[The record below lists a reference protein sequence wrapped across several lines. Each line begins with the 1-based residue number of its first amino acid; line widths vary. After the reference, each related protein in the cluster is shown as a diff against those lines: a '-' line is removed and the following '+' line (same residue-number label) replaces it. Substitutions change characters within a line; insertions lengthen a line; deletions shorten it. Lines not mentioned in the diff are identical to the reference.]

1 MSRSRADVDLIA
13 ERLDV
18 DRERLGRI
26 LIALGVIGLAISGS
40 LLATGG
46 ALAQETPANATAT
59 DSASGAEEESDRFT
73 DTLDNQLRVGEYE
86 YFSEEEMMRIEL
98 IHTQPEGEVSRITAT
113 EIVNEGDSGR
123 FGVATARILP
133 GETVEIEIDVRDRAA
148 SDPGVMIVSERS
160 IERGSGVFV
169 FADQGS
175 SLFDGPATWDLVR
188 ISGFGALLGAIATLL
203 ATAWFVISNTNTDY
217 EVRL

>member
-13 ERLDV
+13 TRLDV
-18 DRERLGRI
+18 DRERLARI
-26 LIALGVIGLAISGS
+26 LIAFGVIGLVISGS
-40 LLATGG
+40 LLAMGG

-59 DSASGAEEESDRFT
+59 DSASGAEESDRFT
-73 DTLDNQLRVGEYE
+73 DTLDNQLRVGTYE

-148 SDPGVMIVSERS
+148 SDPGVMIVSQRS

-203 ATAWFVISNTNTDY
+203 GTAWFVISNTNTDY